1 MERRTPIRVL
11 LADDHALIRAALR
24 AVLEAEGGLQVVGE
38 TGDGLGAVRLATE
51 QAPDVVVMD
60 LRMPG
65 VDGIEA
71 TRQVVA
77 AGARVVVASAHADA
91 RTVREALAAGA
102 AGYILKDR
110 AVEELA
116 AAVRTVASGGVYVS
130 PHITTA
136 EP

>member
-1 MERRTPIRVL
+1 MQRSNPIRVL
-11 LADDHALIRAALR
+11 LADDHAMIRAALR
-24 AVLEAEGGLQVVGE
+24 AVLEAEEGMEVVGE
-38 TGDGLGAVRLATE
+38 TGDGLGAVRLAGE
-51 QAPDVVVMD
+51 DSADVVVMD

-71 TRQVVA
+71 TRQVIA
-77 AGARVVVASAHADA
+77 AGARVVVASAHSDA
-91 RTVREALAAGA
+91 RTVREAFSAGV

-116 AAVRTVASGGVYVS
+116 TAVRTVAAGGTYLS
-130 PHITTA
+130 PHIATT

>member
-1 MERRTPIRVL
+1 MQRSNPIRVL
-11 LADDHALIRAALR
+11 LADDHAMIRAALR
-24 AVLEAEGGLQVVGE
+24 AVLEGEDGMEIVGE
-38 TGDGLGAVRLATE
+38 TGDGLGAVRLAGE
-51 QAPDVVVMD
+51 SSPDVVVMD

-71 TRQVVA
+71 TRQVIA
-77 AGARVVVASAHADA
+77 TGARVVVASAHSDA
-91 RTVREALAAGA
+91 RTVREALGAGA

-116 AAVRTVASGGVYVS
+116 TAVRTVSAGGVYLS
-130 PHITTA
+130 PHIATT

>member
-1 MERRTPIRVL
+1 MQRSNPIRVL
-11 LADDHALIRAALR
+11 LADDHAMIRAALR
-24 AVLEAEGGLQVVGE
+24 AVLETEDGIEIVGE
-38 TGDGLGAVRLATE
+38 TGDGLGAVRLASETSP
-51 QAPDVVVMD
+51 QVVVMD

-71 TRQVVA
+71 TREVIA
-77 AGARVVVASAHADA
+77 TGARVVVASAHVDA
-91 RTVREALAAGA
+91 HTVREALDAGA

-116 AAVRTVASGGVYVS
+116 TAVRTVAAGGVYLS
-130 PHITTA
+130 PHIATT